1 MGINQFTHMTQE
13 EFVKT
18 YLIERPQK
26 SYIVDEK
33 INPPNADIDWT
44 TKGVVSP
51 VKNQGSCGSCWAFS
65 AVAVLESFSLMKGA
79 TVNLSE
85 QQLVDCS
92 RAQGNAGCNGGYNI
106 QGLAYV
112 KKYGIAS
119 TSQYPYVAKDQ
130 TCKMTGGTFKITNVQ
145 SATGCNAM
153 NNAVQTR
160 PIGVSVDATNWS
172 PYTSGIFNNCK
183 ASINHDVFLVGV
195 TGTYWKIKNSWGK
208 TWGENGFIR
217 LAYGNTCGVCVEAS
231 PWVV

>member
-65 AVAVLESFSLMKGA
+65 AVAVLEAFSLMKGVS
-79 TVNLSE
+79 VNLSE

-112 KKYGIAS
+112 KLNGIAS

-130 TCKMTGGTFKITNVQ
+130 NCKMTGGSFKITNVQ

-172 PYTSGIFNNCK
+172 SYTSGILNKCN
-183 ASINHDVFLVGV
+183 A
-195 TGTYWKIKNSWGK
+195 
-208 TWGENGFIR
+208 
-217 LAYGNTCGVCVEAS
+217 
-231 PWVV
+231 